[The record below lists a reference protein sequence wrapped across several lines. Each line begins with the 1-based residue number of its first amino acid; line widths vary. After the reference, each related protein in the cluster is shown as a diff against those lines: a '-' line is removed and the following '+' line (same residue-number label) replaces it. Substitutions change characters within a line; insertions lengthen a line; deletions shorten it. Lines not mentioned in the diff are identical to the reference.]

1 MKNRI
6 CILFFTSLISCLLLC
21 ACTNKEDVDNR
32 SAFDAAKENFKS
44 QAEEYAEE
52 SEVESDCPIRIIS
65 KYGDD
70 LTVEVT
76 KEFFESI
83 RELPDYQARRL
94 TFSDEDYKRLFDVEI
109 EYGAADYTGDLQPAD
124 CRIYFG
130 DHSDESK
137 NIFSD
142 PGYTESEGVVQFHFD
157 IEIDGV
163 TIIGAENHPFP
174 EEIANKTVYYTIDN
188 DEELLL
194 AKGACQIKDKY
205 SDVDLAAKESGKAE
219 IESILYTNEKDR
231 ARLMPDSDDYR
242 VVIVTFPQV
251 DINTKYITGIDPES
265 GEDYAQT
272 TGDVITKV
280 PATYISVYS
289 YDSEGEIKSI
299 KEKFDFGSEYNAIH
313 NYWTRTYVYYPN
325 DFSDPIDVND
335 ETAVLTC
342 VSDFYV
348 RWMMENYYTGLSVRP
363 YDEPN
368 RELGI
373 DRIGGCYYASYN
385 ADALASNIGNNGRVG
400 LSYIANVE
408 LGKSLDSY
416 EFSADA
422 ADPTGFTPNIKSDY
436 YNCDTLTE
444 NAEVRIYYSNA
455 EKHTN
460 RVYSDDSNAE
470 TSEYGIS
477 KEARF
482 YCSYELDAD
491 YFIPA
496 SDDYILYYYAYKG
509 EANPT
514 ENEYASLVSFD
525 ESGNRIQCIYRYILP
540 KNVVNS
546 MAELLPGPDE
556 GTLLYSDEK
565 VYYLDMSTADAVY
578 EGLYYYD
585 TKDEYLRNTIESE
598 MINLPGF
605 GWNDMTAV
613 YISKP

>member
-21 ACTNKEDVDNR
+21 ACTSKEDVDNR
-32 SAFDAAKENFKS
+32 SVFDAAKENFKS
-44 QAEEYAEE
+44 QAEEYGEE
-52 SEVESDCPIRIIS
+52 AEVESDCPIRIIS

-137 NIFSD
+137 NIFSN
-142 PGYTESEGVVQFHFD
+142 PGYSESDGGIQFHFD

-174 EEIANKTVYYTIDN
+174 EDIASKTAYYTIDN
-188 DEELLL
+188 DGELLL

-219 IESILYTNEKDR
+219 IESILYTNEEDR

-251 DINTKYITGIDPES
+251 DINTKYITGIDPET

-272 TGDVITKV
+272 TRDVITKV

-289 YDSEGEIKSI
+289 YDSVGEIKSI

-313 NYWTRTYVYYPN
+313 NYWTRNYVYYPN

-342 VSDFYV
+342 VSDFHV

-385 ADALASNIGNNGRVG
+385 ADALASNFGDNGRGG

-416 EFSADA
+416 EFNADS
-422 ADPTGFTPNIKSDY
+422 ADPTGFTSNVKTDY
-436 YNCDTLTE
+436 YNCSAPAKDS
-444 NAEVRIYYSNA
+444 EVRVYYSQA
-455 EKHTN
+455 EKHKGK
-460 RVYSDDSNAE
+460 VYTDDSNTG
-470 TSEYGIS
+470 TSEDGIS
-477 KEARF
+477 LEARF
-482 YCSYELDAD
+482 YCSYELDSQ
-491 YFIPA
+491 YFVPA
-496 SDDYILYYYAYKG
+496 SDDYILYYSAYDR
-509 EANPT
+509 ETNPT
-514 ENEYASLVSFD
+514 ETEHATLVAFD
-525 ESGNRIQCIYRYILP
+525 ESGNRIQCIQRFIRAN
-540 KNVVNS
+540 NVVNAMS
-546 MAELLPGPDE
+546 ELLPDSGE
-556 GTLLYSDEK
+556 GTLLYSDDK
-565 VYYLDMSTADAVY
+565 VFYLDMSTADESYA
-578 EGLYYYD
+578 GNIYD
-585 TKDEYLRNTIESE
+585 TKDDYLKNTISGKE
-598 MINLPGF
+598 INLPGY
-605 GWNDMTAV
+605 GWTDSAAV
-613 YISKP
+613 FISKE